1 MYHNY
6 QNWKHCWLYIHYH
19 FRYQLLHVLSKEVIN
34 RWQGLVDDHHVYE
47 DKLQEII
54 AWLGPL
60 EENLSSLRKEDS
72 TNNMEAKSNRLQV
85 LLSERE
91 QATHKLTSVT
101 ALGER
106 LFPDTAAQGR
116 EKIRQDLREVRDRWE
131 GSFMQVGTM
140 YWTTCWNI

>member
-1 MYHNY
+1 
-6 QNWKHCWLYIHYH
+6 
-19 FRYQLLHVLSKEVIN
+19 
-34 RWQGLVDDHHVYE
+34 VYE

-54 AWLGPL
+54 AWLVPL

-72 TNNMEAKSNRLQV
+72 ASNMEAKSNRLQV

-116 EKIRQDLREVRDRWE
+116 EKIRQDLREVRDR
-131 GSFMQVGTM
+131 
-140 YWTTCWNI
+140 

>member
-1 MYHNY
+1 MTT
-6 QNWKHCWLYIHYH
+6 HYY

-34 RWQGLVDDHHVYE
+34 RWQGLVDDHRVYE
-47 DKLQEII
+47 DKLQEVV

-60 EENLSSLRKEDS
+60 EENLSALREEGS
-72 TNNMEAKSNRLQV
+72 TNNMEAKSNRLHV

-91 QATHKLTSVT
+91 QATHKLTSLT

-116 EKIRQDLREVRDRWE
+116 EKIRQDLREVRDR
-131 GSFMQVGTM
+131 
-140 YWTTCWNI
+140 

>member
-1 MYHNY
+1 MYKFYDYKIHHN
-6 QNWKHCWLYIHYH
+6 KDKFRTFLTILYY

-34 RWQGLVDDHHVYE
+34 RWQGLADDHRVYE
-47 DKLQEII
+47 DKFQEVV

-60 EENLSSLRKEDS
+60 EENLSALREEGS
-72 TNNMEAKSNRLQV
+72 TNNMEAKSNRLHV

-91 QATHKLTSVT
+91 QATHKLTSLT

-116 EKIRQDLREVRDRWE
+116 EKIRQDLREVRDR
-131 GSFMQVGTM
+131 
-140 YWTTCWNI
+140 

>member
-1 MYHNY
+1 MTNFEHYR
-6 QNWKHCWLYIHYH
+6 LYFLCY

-34 RWQGLVDDHHVYE
+34 RWQGLVDDHRVYE
-47 DKLQEII
+47 DKFQEIV

-60 EENLSSLRKEDS
+60 EENLSALREEGS
-72 TNNMEAKSNRLQV
+72 TNNMEAKSSRLQV

-91 QATHKLTSVT
+91 QATHKLTSLT

-116 EKIRQDLREVRDRWE
+116 EKIRQDLREVRDR
-131 GSFMQVGTM
+131 
-140 YWTTCWNI
+140 

>member
-1 MYHNY
+1 M
-6 QNWKHCWLYIHYH
+6 
-19 FRYQLLHVLSKEVIN
+19 
-34 RWQGLVDDHHVYE
+34 YE

-54 AWLGPL
+54 AWLVPL

-72 TNNMEAKSNRLQV
+72 ASNMEAKSNRLQV

-116 EKIRQDLREVRDRWE
+116 EKIRQDLREVRDR
-131 GSFMQVGTM
+131 
-140 YWTTCWNI
+140 

>member
-1 MYHNY
+1 M
-6 QNWKHCWLYIHYH
+6 
-19 FRYQLLHVLSKEVIN
+19 
-34 RWQGLVDDHHVYE
+34 DDHRVYE

-60 EENLSSLRKEDS
+60 EENLLSLRKEDS
-72 TNNMEAKSNRLQV
+72 TNNMEAKSNRLQF

-116 EKIRQDLREVRDRWE
+116 EKIRQDLREVRDR
-131 GSFMQVGTM
+131 
-140 YWTTCWNI
+140 